1 MLKQHAYPQFSTYQ
15 KCPAHTAA
23 SQRWRLAYRVSMLT
37 CQARMKGRDAEFG
50 DEQPENGEL
59 VREVLTFL
67 TPDGAVRIP
76 GKRVIRPAQRH
87 KELLRPMP
95 TWEEQSLCIG
105 ATFSVAATNGTDG
118 TRRISIEGFCQSVDY
133 LFASVQDALESDL
146 GGEVLMQERQLKSGL
161 HEVLKLTVAV
171 PFLFGVPPQLE
182 VLNEAIRTGGGIV
195 DRVRHVWLIQASSA
209 L

>member
-1 MLKQHAYPQFSTYQ
+1 MHRKQ
-15 KCPAHTAA
+15 
-23 SQRWRLAYRVSMLT
+23 
-37 CQARMKGRDAEFG
+37 
-50 DEQPENGEL
+50 L
-59 VREVLTFL
+59 V
-67 TPDGAVRIP
+67 
-76 GKRVIRPAQRH
+76 
-87 KELLRPMP
+87 RPMP

-105 ATFSVAATNGTDG
+105 ATFSVAATNGMDD
-118 TRRISIEGFCQSVDY
+118 TRRVSIEGFCQSVDY

-146 GGEVLMQERQLKSGL
+146 GGEVLMHERQIKSGL

-195 DRVRHVWLIQASSA
+195 DRVRHVWLIQAGSG